1 MTTENEKEVVEQV
14 SEEKVV
20 EAEATPVSV
29 TSTITETIET
39 KEAVEEKEQV
49 TEAETV
55 DENAKALSMAAFIK
69 GLEEI
74 PSEEED
80 ELKEIE
86 EIEKA
91 TSSQDNKPYKPGLE
105 DYVNDPDYDKLIY
118 DENDQLVKYM
128 NDLTGLPDENVID
141 TFNFNDPKIK
151 KFFFDTTSDF
161 NNNKPKIKEGSTSNI
176 LETLSELTK
185 VGRHIDVYLPSSNL
199 VVRTYEFDNALVVN
213 SSIALLNEDFDFK
226 RNINSKSTQSKKFV
240 ERIIEYS
247 EILSK
252 DGRKMSEDDLKN
264 ISNTDMDL
272 LMLSVVR
279 LLSTDTDHDKDPN
292 KPVTIT
298 VSAQC
303 PHCQKVNSLE
313 LDMDKLI
320 RKQYTKD
327 IVEYANKNFS
337 LDDTIEGNLS
347 RSKFRKAK
355 GVRFRNDKVF
365 DDGTLTIMVKLSEP
379 SFAKMKEI
387 EDKVLPHILSK
398 YEETGELYELT
409 SNAAYSSANLK
420 GKLGMVAQF
429 LQRQARFAGVNGS
442 WGTQV
447 EFDNDN
453 LKLYTMMYIES
464 IVILKEYKEVPGE
477 VPKKPEVLSSMNVYK
492 LLTQENDLED
502 YDRVLKN
509 IDEINATLDK
519 LPSVL
524 MKDLTTKINEL
535 SENSI
540 SEFKQKYTCQN
551 SACKH
556 EDEPGFRP
564 IDLVFSRLQNL

>member
-1 MTTENEKEVVEQV
+1 MTTENEKVEQV
-14 SEEKVV
+14 SEEKV
-20 EAEATPVSV
+20 EATPTNV
-29 TSTITETIET
+29 TETITETTET
-39 KEAVEEKEQV
+39 KESV
-49 TEAETV
+49 TPETSTP
-55 DENAKALSMAAFIK
+55 ETNT
-69 GLEEI
+69 EEI
-74 PSEEED
+74 KDELDEGVEED

-86 EIEKA
+86 EIEKVTA
-91 TSSQDNKPYKPGLE
+91 NQDNKPYKPGLE

-128 NDLTGLPDENVID
+128 NDLTGVPDENVID
-141 TFNFNDPKIK
+141 TFNFDDPKVK
-151 KFFFDTTSDF
+151 KFFFDMTSDF

-185 VGRHIDVYLPSSNL
+185 VGRHIDVYLPASNL

-252 DGRKMSEDDLKN
+252 DGRKMNEDDLKN
-264 ISNTDMDL
+264 ISNSDMDL

-279 LLSTDTDHDKDPN
+279 LLSTDIDHDKDPN

-303 PHCQKVNSLE
+303 PNCQKVNSLE

-337 LDDTIEGNLS
+337 LEDTIEGNLS

-477 VPKKPEVLSSMNVYK
+477 APKKPEVLSSMNVYK

-509 IDEINATLDK
+509 IDEINSTLDK

-540 SEFKQKYTCQN
+540 TEFKQKYTCQN

>member
-1 MTTENEKEVVEQV
+1 MTTENENIEQI
-14 SEEKVV
+14 SEEKP
-20 EAEATPVSV
+20 ETTPTSV
-29 TSTITETIET
+29 TETITEVTET
-39 KEAVEEKEQV
+39 TEEVKEKESV
-49 TEAETV
+49 APTEP
-55 DENAKALSMAAFIK
+55 ENTNST
-69 GLEEI
+69 EEI
-74 PSEEED
+74 KDELDEGVEED

-86 EIEKA
+86 EIEKV
-91 TSSQDNKPYKPGLE
+91 TIEKDNKPHKPGLE

-118 DENDQLVKYM
+118 DENEQLVKYM
-128 NDLTGLPDENVID
+128 NDLTGVPDENAID
-141 TFNFNDPKIK
+141 TFNFDDPKIK
-151 KFFFDTTSDF
+151 KFFFDMTSDF
-161 NNNKPKIKEGSTSNI
+161 SNNKPKIKEGSTSNI

-185 VGRHIDVYLPSSNL
+185 VGRHIDVYLPASNL

-252 DGRKMSEDDLKN
+252 DGRKMNEDDLKN
-264 ISNTDMDL
+264 ISNSDMDL

-303 PHCQKVNSLE
+303 PNCQKVNSLE

-337 LDDTIEGNLS
+337 LEDTIEGNLS
-347 RSKFRKAK
+347 RSKFKKAK

-477 VPKKPEVLSSMNVYK
+477 APKKPEVLSSMNVYK

-509 IDEINATLDK
+509 IDEINATLDR

-524 MKDLTTKINEL
+524 MKDLTAKINEL

-540 SEFKQKYTCQN
+540 TEFKQKYTCQN